1 VTALQWMAILAI
13 GLPALVIV
21 MWPLMRGG
29 GRFTMPS
36 RGFDDRLEL
45 EEDKASIYQAL
56 AELEFDHETGSL
68 SDDDYRSLRDRYEG
82 RAAEVIARLDAMGSV
97 IMPPPPAP
105 EPASVGPA
113 PWTRRPATLTVG
125 GLAMLVLGVG
135 LGVGVSRYTTPAD
148 TMIPPESRV
157 PVPTTPD
164 PGPLLQ
170 GKSGTPM
177 KPIPPEMLAGMLRA
191 ARQSLME
198 GRYQEAIAA
207 YQAVLKRDEKN
218 VDAMTHLALIV
229 AMGGHADAALETF
242 DKALKIDPDYAPAF
256 LYRGQLLYEVKR
268 DYAGAIKAWQRFV
281 ALAPPGEDRDRVT
294 ALIDEAKRDAQRGAK
309 QKPPAK

>member
-1 VTALQWMAILAI
+1 MVILAI

-29 GRFTMPS
+29 GPFTMPS
-36 RGFDDRLEL
+36 RGVDDRLEL
-45 EEDKASIYQAL
+45 EEEKASIYQAL
-56 AELEFDHETGSL
+56 VELEFDHETGSL

-82 RAAEVIARLDAMGSV
+82 RAAEVIARLDAMGPVS
-97 IMPPPPAP
+97 MPPPA
-105 EPASVGPA
+105 EPPPVASRG
-113 PWTRRPATLTVG
+113 PWTRRPATLTLG
-125 GLAMLVLGVG
+125 GLAMLALGVG

-157 PVPTTPD
+157 PVPTSPD

-170 GKSGTPM
+170 GKSGAPM
-177 KPIPPEMLAGMLRA
+177 KPIPPEMLAGMLQA

-242 DKALKIDPDYAPAF
+242 DKALKINPDYAPAF
-256 LYRGQLLYEVKR
+256 LYRGQILYEVKH

-281 ALAPPGEDRDRVT
+281 ALAPPGEDRDRIA
-294 ALIDEAKRDAQRGAK
+294 ALIDEAQRDAQRNAQ
-309 QKPPAK
+309 QKTLTK